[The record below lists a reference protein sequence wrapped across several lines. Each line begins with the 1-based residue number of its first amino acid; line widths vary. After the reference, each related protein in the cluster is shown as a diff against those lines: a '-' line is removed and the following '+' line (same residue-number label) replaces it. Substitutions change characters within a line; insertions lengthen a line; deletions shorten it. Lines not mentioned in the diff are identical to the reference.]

1 MHDLLAQLLSQGL
14 LDGWG
19 DTDFDLPHLIKA
31 VALLRRGVLSAALWE
46 LRQVERWEERH
57 LKLLK
62 ACLGQDILLNAL
74 AEDHWGAFPWE
85 NQRSLDLMWG
95 ALLGPKIAHL
105 YDYYAS
111 ATRFATRV
119 VGVEHGERWAR
130 AKGLK
135 EGTPLLL
142 VPEPAN
148 PYDLNAIHVFT
159 PTGGS
164 IGFLRRNLAAALAPR
179 LATGTAASAR
189 VACILGETYPLDQ
202 RVNIRVELAG
212 PGPATI
218 AAANPSYQVSASYS
232 VSVNPLA
239 SRGAPPPVPGR

>member
-1 MHDLLAQLLSQGL
+1 MHVLLAQLLSQGL

-31 VALLRRGVLSAALWE
+31 VALMRRGVIPAALWE
-46 LRQVERWEERH
+46 LRQVECWEERH

-62 ACLGQDILLNAL
+62 ACLGEDILLNAL

-95 ALLGPKIAHL
+95 ALLGPRIAHL
-105 YDYYAS
+105 HDYYAR
-111 ATRFATRV
+111 ATCFATRV

-142 VPEPAN
+142 LPEPTN
-148 PYDLNAIHVFT
+148 PYDPNAIHVFT

-164 IGFLRRNLAAALAPR
+164 IGFIRRTLAVVLAPR
-179 LATGTAASAR
+179 LAAGAAASAR
-189 VACILGETYPLDQ
+189 VACILGENYPMDQ
-202 RVNIRVELAG
+202 RVNIRVEVVGPSPSLNAAG
-212 PGPATI
+212 HM
-218 AAANPSYQVSASYS
+218 SCQASGYCH
-232 VSVNPLA
+232 VSVTSIA
-239 SRGAPPPVPGR
+239 MSGAVLPVARR